1 MESLSFSAFCYLLLK
16 IALVLSYSSF
26 LWRRVAPVNLIN
38 VCSTELTGSIRRI
51 TELTGSVGRRELN
64 YLVSM
69 RRGASSYVTSSK
81 MREH

>member
-1 MESLSFSAFCYLLLK
+1 M
-16 IALVLSYSSF
+16 
-26 LWRRVAPVNLIN
+26 
-38 VCSTELTGSIRRI
+38 RRI
-51 TELTGSVGRRELN
+51 TELTGSVGRRVLN